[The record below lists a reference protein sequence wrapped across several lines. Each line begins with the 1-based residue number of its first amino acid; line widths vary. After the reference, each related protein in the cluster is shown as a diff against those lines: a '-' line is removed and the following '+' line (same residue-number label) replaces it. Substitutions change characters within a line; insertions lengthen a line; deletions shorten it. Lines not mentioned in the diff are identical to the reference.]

1 MSAPAIAAAIALE
14 SAAVWRLALSGSST
28 GALLV
33 FLALHAAASALL
45 ALMLLPLLPARLRTP
60 RTAVLALL
68 FALAFFM
75 PGLGAIAL
83 LLAVLAMRLAPVQ
96 VPVETFRLAAPPQFE
111 LSIPEPARRFRG
123 LSVRQLLID
132 VNATAVLRSRALNA
146 IAAKPARIAGDLLRR
161 LLRDPVE
168 DLRLVAYG
176 LLDRQEKA
184 LRARI
189 ETQSRHLAT
198 LEASPLGRITL
209 PGRIEPIDLDATRGE
224 LHRQLAEL
232 NHELVYQSLV
242 QGDVREHTLAQAEH
256 HVEAALAADPHDAGL
271 RHLRARIR
279 LEQGDGPASRE
290 DLLEAAELGLPAQ
303 RVRPYLAE
311 MAFSRRDWQ
320 AVREEMR
327 RIDPASVTPR
337 MAALVRYWHAAPA
350 RPALAPSS
358 AASPAGDPT

>member
-1 MSAPAIAAAIALE
+1 MSAAAIAAAIALE

-242 QGDVREHTLAQAEH
+242 QGDVREHTLAQAAH
-256 HVEAALAADPHDAGL
+256 HVEAALEADPGDERSLADWAAQVHSTERTLARRCRRDLGMGFAEWRQRL
-271 RHLRARIR
+271 RIVRALPR
-279 LEQGDGPASRE
+279 LEAGE
-290 DLLEAAELGLPAQ
+290 K
-303 RVRPYLAE
+303 V
-311 MAFSRRDWQ
+311 
-320 AVREEMR
+320 
-327 RIDPASVTPR
+327 ASVALDLGYASASAFIAMFRRVTGATPR
-337 MAALVRYWHAAPA
+337 E
-350 RPALAPSS
+350 
-358 AASPAGDPT
+358 AGRAQPVTDSG

>member
-68 FALAFFM
+68 SALALFM
-75 PGLGAIAL
+75 PGRGAIAL

-176 LLDRQEKA
+176 LLDTQEKA
-184 LRARI
+184 LRTRISEQAALLEQLTTEPHRHSASRI
-189 ETQSRHLAT
+189 EVLRH
-198 LEASPLGRITL
+198 
-209 PGRIEPIDLDATRGE
+209 
-224 LHRQLAEL
+224 LAEL
-232 NHELVYQSLV
+232 NFELVYQSLV
-242 QGDVREHTLAQAEH
+242 QGDVREHTLARAIEHAQA
-256 HVEAALAADPHDAGL
+256 AIALDPSNGGL
-271 RHLRARIR
+271 RQLLARMH
-279 LEQGDGPASRE
+279 LEQGDIDRACDDLIRATE
-290 DLLEAAELGLPAQ
+290 DGLPDN
-303 RVRPYLAE
+303 RVLPYLAE
-311 MAFSRRDWQ
+311 MAYRRGDWRS
-320 AVREEMR
+320 VRALMH
-327 RIDPASVTPR
+327 RIDPLTVTPR
-337 MAALVRYWHAAPA
+337 MAALVRYWQT
-350 RPALAPSS
+350 
-358 AASPAGDPT
+358 AGERT